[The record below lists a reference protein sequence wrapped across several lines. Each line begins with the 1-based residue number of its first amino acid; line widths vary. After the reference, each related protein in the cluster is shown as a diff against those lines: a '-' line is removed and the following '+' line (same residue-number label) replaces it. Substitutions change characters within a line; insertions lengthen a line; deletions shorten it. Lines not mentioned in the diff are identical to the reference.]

1 MLELVQTPTTPLL
14 QKLELVQTPQ
24 NSAQTTMLTHWQMY
38 QIVTSSKVLG
48 RSSVEF
54 TETLFVLTLMQI
66 QFFKQGIRNIK

>member
-38 QIVTSSKVLG
+38 QIVTSSKVK
-48 RSSVEF
+48 RKSEC
-54 TETLFVLTLMQI
+54 
-66 QFFKQGIRNIK
+66 